1 MFQTLNFVV
10 NVLNVFQ
17 STPLLLIM
25 VHRWLKAIKVS
36 FLQDLIFT
44 YLQQYYIK
52 LLLRPV
58 SDVEL
63 SLQN

>member
-1 MFQTLNFVV
+1 VFQTLYFVV

-44 YLQQYYIK
+44 YLHVYKSGPNTSNNGY
-52 LLLRPV
+52 
-58 SDVEL
+58 SFGFH
-63 SLQN
+63 

>member
-10 NVLNVFQ
+10 NVLNVSQ
-17 STPLLLIM
+17 STPLLPIM
-25 VHRWLKAIKVS
+25 VHTWLNAIKVS

-52 LLLRPV
+52 LLRRPV